1 MNIFNYIKQHVS
13 ILEVVREYATLKKA
27 GLYWKGRCPF
37 HNEKTA
43 SFTVSP
49 HKEIFY
55 CFGCHSGGDAI
66 TFITKIEQCSPFD
79 AAKHLSEH
87 YQITLPQALNSE
99 KIEKITEQKNQY
111 INICKL
117 VAQWCHTRLLK
128 NPTLLQYLQKR
139 GFNRASITYFT
150 LGYFPGGLH
159 AINALIQR
167 MKEQQILPHDLLE
180 THILNAGKTVLYSSF
195 EERLIFPIKN
205 HLGQYCGFGGR
216 IFKEQDSRSKYYNSR
231 ENNHFI
237 KGNLLFGLDL
247 AKKNIQKTGTVFLVE
262 GYTDCIAMV
271 QHGFSNTVATL
282 GTACTLNHLKLLE
295 RYANQLYVLYDED
308 NAGKKA
314 ILRLTELCWQASMEL
329 KVVSLPSREDPA
341 SFLAR
346 NHDNDLQPFINRA
359 QDIFFFFANSLG
371 SNFSTKPLN
380 DKIETIRSFLQT
392 LVTINDSLKQ
402 DILLQKG
409 VNIFNIPFES
419 LKREL
424 DNIKNKKIKSNKN
437 VSNPPSNKHFHTVTV
452 LSDLEKKIFCA
463 IINNM
468 TLLNGENGQYLVD
481 HLPSPLSTILKQL
494 KLVRQERTSFTFSQF
509 FDQLN
514 EHQKHW
520 VSQLL
525 LKQEEEINEI
535 TFKQLF
541 IQWQKQQWK
550 IIVQNIKM
558 KLVQVKQQGD
568 EAKVEE
574 ILDNFTKLKQ
584 KMVFFTFNEN
594 NPVTKGD

>member
-1 MNIFNYIKQHVS
+1 MNVFSYIKQHVS
-13 ILEVVREYATLKKA
+13 ILEVVGEYTTLKKA
-27 GLYWKGRCPF
+27 GLYWKSRCPF

-55 CFGCHSGGDAI
+55 CFGCHSGGDVI

-79 AAKHLSEH
+79 AAKYLAQH
-87 YQITLPQALNSE
+87 YQITLPQTLNNEKVE
-99 KIEKITEQKNQY
+99 KIAEQKNQY
-111 INICKL
+111 TNICKL
-117 VAQWCHTRLLK
+117 VAQWCHAHLLK

-139 GFNRASITYFT
+139 GFSRASIIYFT

-159 AINALIQR
+159 AIKALIES
-167 MKEQQILPHDLLE
+167 MKKQQILPHDLLE
-180 THILNAGKTVLYSSF
+180 THILSAGKTVLYSPF

-216 IFKEQDSRSKYYNSR
+216 IFKQQDTRSKYYNSR

-247 AKKNIQKTGTVFLVE
+247 AKKNIQKTGIVFLVE
-262 GYTDCIAMV
+262 GYTDCIAMM

-282 GTACTLNHLKLLE
+282 GTSCTLNHLKLLG
-295 RYANQLYVLYDED
+295 RYANQLYILYDED

-314 ILRLTELCWQASMEL
+314 ILRLTELCWQTNMEL
-329 KVVSLPSREDPA
+329 KVVNLPIREDPA

-346 NHDNDLQPFINRA
+346 NHDNDLQPFIDQA
-359 QDIFFFFANSLG
+359 QDIFFFFVDSLG
-371 SNFSTKPLN
+371 SNFFTKPLN
-380 DKIETIRSFLQT
+380 DKIKTIRSFLQT
-392 LVTINDSLKQ
+392 LVTIDDSLKQ

-409 VNIFNIPFES
+409 VNVFNIPFES

-424 DNIKNKKIKSNKN
+424 DSIKNKKIKSNKN
-437 VSNPPSNKHFHTVTV
+437 ISNLPSNKHFHAITAI
-452 LSDLEKKIFCA
+452 SDLEKKIFCA

-468 TLLNGENGQYLVD
+468 ALLNREDGQYLVD
-481 HLPSPLSTILKQL
+481 HLSSPLYTILKQL
-494 KLVRQERTSFTFSQF
+494 KLARQEQASFTFSQF

-514 EHQKHW
+514 DHQKHW
-520 VSQLL
+520 ISQLL

-541 IQWQKQQWK
+541 IQWQKQEWK
-550 IIVQNIKM
+550 KIVQNMKM
-558 KLVQVKQQGD
+558 KLVHVKKQGD
-568 EAKVEE
+568 EAKVQE
-574 ILDNFTKLKQ
+574 ILDNFAKLKQ
-584 KMVFFTFNEN
+584 KMVFSIFNEN
-594 NPVTKGD
+594 NLVTKGD